1 MVRINH
7 DLRCVDGH
15 TVYLPQEVGGDVGAG
30 NLALPNIYT
39 EDSVQQYPI
48 GTRLEMGERT
58 FRYYKAGAA
67 ITYLKSGIASYNCR
81 TASAQDSYDTSQA
94 AGVGTVAS
102 PLKING
108 TTAGTPALN
117 HYAGHYIVIF
127 VATALGV
134 VTMKVLSSS
143 ASAADPIN
151 AVQTVELVLDQ
162 PTPMAIAANTDC
174 DLFPSRYA
182 DCRSCFQGQ
191 DGQLNADWN
200 PIVGVP
206 MAIMTSGKWG
216 WCQTWGPCFV
226 VCTSTELG
234 DASFDRQAVFSQDG
248 SIEPS
253 NEAWHTD
260 DKASQIAGYTL
271 ATVDGAGSEW
281 IMLML
286 DR

>member
-58 FRYYKAGAA
+58 FRYFLASGA
-67 ITYLKSGIASYNCR
+67 ITYLNSAIVSLVSR
-81 TASAQDSYDTSQA
+81 TASAQDSYDTAQA
-94 AGVGTVAS
+94 AGVGTLAT
-102 PLKING
+102 PFKING
-108 TTAGTPALN
+108 TSAGVPAKN
-117 HYAGHYIVIF
+117 AYAGHWIVIF

-134 VTMKVLSSS
+134 RQMRILSSS
-143 ASAADPIN
+143 AAAATSPY
-151 AVQTVELVLDQ
+151 TVELILDQ
-162 PTPMAIAANTDC
+162 PTPMAVAANTDC

-182 DCRSCFQGQ
+182 SCVSCFQGQ
-191 DGQLNADWN
+191 DGAVNGLFY
-200 PIVGVP
+200 PFVGMP
-206 MAIMTSGKWG
+206 MAIMTSGRWG

-226 VCTSTELG
+226 VNTSTQMG
-234 DASFDRQAVFSQDG
+234 DLTADRTAVFSSDG
-248 SIEPS
+248 SVKPFDEKTVA
-253 NEAWHTD
+253 E
-260 DKASQIAGYTL
+260 QIAGYTL

-281 IMLML
+281 IMLQL